1 MCLSANLD
9 VILVKLQVTSS
20 HYLVAIQ
27 GQYFHV
33 LILTS
38 SAIYNYS
45 VTVMI
50 KNNRTLFFT
59 YFYIFT
65 FLPSVK
71 KRESA

>member
-1 MCLSANLD
+1 MRLSANLD

-45 VTVMI
+45 VI
-50 KNNRTLFFT
+50 GCYNKNQ
-59 YFYIFT
+59 IF
-65 FLPSVK
+65 
-71 KRESA
+71 R